1 MESNAPDCNCFK
13 QEDLAIPDSRRQCDQ
28 IRMSEL
34 WAKLRFERTQAIEI
48 GRLSLL
54 VAMSASVV
62 GSGDIEKLKSDKEP
76 SQTRQSVRGR
86 LVVDRDC

>member
-1 MESNAPDCNCFK
+1 MESNAPHCNCFK

-48 GRLSLL
+48 GRLSFF
-54 VAMSASVV
+54 VAMSASASVV
-62 GSGDIEKLKSDKEP
+62 GSGEIEK
-76 SQTRQSVRGR
+76 R
-86 LVVDRDC
+86 

>member
-1 MESNAPDCNCFK
+1 MESNAPHCNCFK

-48 GRLSLL
+48 GRLSLF
-54 VAMSASVV
+54 VAMSGSVV
-62 GSGDIEKLKSDKEP
+62 GSGDDN
-76 SQTRQSVRGR
+76 
-86 LVVDRDC
+86 